1 MLDIWGQY
9 AVNLLPIY
17 VLQVIYIYF
26 MDHFSTTVPM
36 IAQHLCSLRSKV
48 YSIIVVTFVGQ
59 VFCHNAL
66 VH

>member
-26 MDHFSTTVPM
+26 MDHFSTTVPNVGDK
-36 IAQHLCSLRSKV
+36 ASK
-48 YSIIVVTFVGQ
+48 SAAAIRC
-59 VFCHNAL
+59 CHSGSSVKSGPAS
-66 VH
+66 